1 LQTESTGLYPGLP
14 LTLVTPDLTWR
25 GGRSILS
32 HPKCKPPSNQPTCKG
47 EQMLKRIEVYKDGKF
62 NDLAMAK
69 MLVHD
74 SPYFRVLNFNF
85 KAGQELPIHS
95 HDTDGQLS
103 IVVLEGKG
111 LFLGKDGQTLPART
125 GDVLISDISEP
136 HGVRAESDMRVLVT
150 IAPPL

>member
-1 LQTESTGLYPGLP
+1 VSVADADDAGFDLARRPIYFADHKLLAAIESTNNK
-14 LTLVTPDLTWR
+14 
-25 GGRSILS
+25 GG
-32 HPKCKPPSNQPTCKG
+32 
-47 EQMLKRIEVYKDGKF
+47 QMLKRIEVYKDGKF

-95 HDTDGQLS
+95 HDTEGQLS

>member
-1 LQTESTGLYPGLP
+1 MESAWLYPGLP
-14 LTLVTPDLTWR
+14 LTLVTPDLTWH
-25 GGRSILS
+25 GGRSIL
-32 HPKCKPPSNQPTCKG
+32 PNNNCTPPSDQPTWKG

-95 HDTDGQLS
+95 HDTEGQLS

>member
-1 LQTESTGLYPGLP
+1 LARRPIYFIKSEVQTAVNSTNQQ
-14 LTLVTPDLTWR
+14 
-25 GGRSILS
+25 GG
-32 HPKCKPPSNQPTCKG
+32 
-47 EQMLKRIEVYKDGKF
+47 QMLKRIEVYKDGKF

-111 LFLGKDGQTLPART
+111 LFLGKDGQTLPAHT
-125 GDVLISDISEP
+125 GDVLVSDIREP
-136 HGVRAESDMRVLVT
+136 HGFRAVSDMRVLVT